1 MIILSNL
8 KIIYLALKNK
18 KIYVFKN
25 SHCLRDFIYID
36 DVIQAFLLACQVPN
50 KYFDG
55 RHFLIGSGEGKK
67 IIDIW
72 KQISLLIGNVKIEK
86 NYNYNLQLAEKRN
99 FISDSSKFKKITL
112 WKPKTNLATGL
123 KKTLEFTEKNFNKL

>member
-1 MIILSNL
+1 MVR
-8 KIIYLALKNK
+8 A
-18 KIYVFKN
+18 
-25 SHCLRDFIYID
+25 
-36 DVIQAFLLACQVPN
+36 
-50 KYFDG
+50 
-55 RHFLIGSGEGKK
+55 KK

-72 KQISLLIGNVKIEK
+72 KQISSLIGNVKIEK
-86 NYNYNLQLAEKRN
+86 NYNFNLQLAEKRN